1 MLPPANTVKIDRS
14 STYVKHNSW
23 WDFDFSNTDENM
35 TFEFAESETKR
46 LFKQAVN
53 RQMVADVPVGSYLS
67 GGMDS
72 GSVLLLTSPP
82 LAEGFG
88 LEKT

>member
-1 MLPPANTVKIDRS
+1 MLPPLNTVKINRS
-14 STYVKHNSW
+14 SRYVKHNSW
-23 WDFDFSNTDENM
+23 WDFDFSNTDEDM

-72 GSVLLLTSPP
+72 GSITAVASKSKSTYDIHMRI
-82 LAEGFG
+82 
-88 LEKT
+88 